1 MSTYLAR
8 EREKEGETG
17 ENAGEERGTLLT
29 KFQGVSRHF
38 NVFSLPE
45 DCARRDAH
53 TPCIARS
60 RTFIAAESEF
70 LLYAG
75 SHSAALPPQPIF
87 RGVYGPL
94 G

>member
-8 EREKEGETG
+8 EREKEGETGG

-45 DCARRDAH
+45 DCARRDAP
-53 TPCIARS
+53 TVYR
-60 RTFIAAESEF
+60 
-70 LLYAG
+70 
-75 SHSAALPPQPIF
+75 ALPNF
-87 RGVYGPL
+87 YCSRK
-94 G
+94 